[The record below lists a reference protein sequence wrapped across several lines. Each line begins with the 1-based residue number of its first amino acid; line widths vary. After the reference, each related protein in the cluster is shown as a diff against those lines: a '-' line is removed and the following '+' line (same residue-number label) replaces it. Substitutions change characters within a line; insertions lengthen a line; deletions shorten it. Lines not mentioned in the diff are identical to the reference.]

1 MAKNFLQEGKTIA
14 ITNGTTKAISSGD
27 PVVIGAVI
35 AVAITDIPAASVGDG
50 FTCGVFILPKLAA
63 DIVPAGTA
71 VFIKDGN
78 IQLDSKDA
86 VAAGIA
92 WEDAG
97 ANATVVA
104 VKING

>member
-1 MAKNFLQEGKTIA
+1 MAKNFLQDGKTIA
-14 ITNGTTKAISSGD
+14 INNGGTKAILSGD

-35 AVAITDIPAASVGDG
+35 AVAIADIPAGAAGDG
-50 FTCGVFILPKLAA
+50 FTSGVFLLPKLPA

-71 VFIKDGN
+71 VFIKDGK

>member
-14 ITNGTTKAISSGD
+14 INNGTTKPIPSGD

-35 AVAITDIPAASVGDG
+35 AVAIADIPAGTVGDG
-50 FTCGVFILPKLAA
+50 FTCGVFILPKVST

-71 VFIKDGN
+71 VFIKDGK

-97 ANATVVA
+97 ANATIVA

>member
-1 MAKNFLQEGKTIA
+1 MANNFLQDGKTIA
-14 ITNGTTKAISSGD
+14 ITNGTTKTISSGD

-35 AVAITDIPAASVGDG
+35 AVAITDIPAGSLGDG
-50 FTCGVFILPKLAA
+50 FTCGVFILPKLPA

-71 VFIKDGN
+71 VFIKDGK